1 MGKASRARWEGNV
14 KSMEI
19 IAKDRDRITQEDID
33 FLRENYTS
41 TGGLLPNAFAGGAF
55 YTPTHVAKF
64 IWDVLKAKGLPTNA
78 KVLEPSVGS
87 GVFLEHAPDDAVITG
102 LELDKTSS
110 KVTSLLYPN
119 AEIVLGDALTH
130 DKRNYYDVVIGN
142 PPYGVQC
149 AFEPSDGADTW
160 ISGSLAKGQRKGK
173 SEVVFIELAIK
184 AVKVGG
190 YIAFVLPKGINFGNY
205 AEKLRGLLHKTCWQV
220 ATIELPGETFV
231 HTGTTIPTQILIW
244 RKAPPLPLIKP
255 ITTKWNS
262 NFRTGGSRDISEYEA
277 EFLPGQPPAYFAK
290 VTNIGWDK
298 KGKPIMD
305 ESGLTQFD
313 NLIED
318 WTDGGLMREN
328 LYPQLPSWYELGK
341 ESSAFFFTH
350 GNDTCDGY
358 RDATNI
364 WCSSGAPLRW
374 QELTLGAGAEF
385 IYEGEEYSSWVNDM
399 ECLQDEVVS
408 RWEATS

>member
-14 KSMEI
+14 NSMEI
-19 IAKDRDRITQEDID
+19 IAKDRDKITQEDID

-64 IWDVLKAKGLPTNA
+64 MWDVLKAKGLPANA

-102 LELDKTSS
+102 LELDETSS

-130 DKRNYYDVVIGN
+130 DRRNYYDVVIGN

-298 KGKPIMD
+298 KGKPIPD
-305 ESGLTQFD
+305 EDGLTQFD
-313 NLIED
+313 ELLED
-318 WTDGGLMREN
+318 WADDGLMREN
-328 LYPQLPSWYELGK
+328 LYPQLPSWHSVGK
-341 ESSAFFFTH
+341 EPSAFFFTH
-350 GNDTCDGY
+350 GNDTGDGH
-358 RDATNI
+358 REALMV
-364 WCSSGAPLRW
+364 WGGSGAPLRW
-374 QELTLGAGAEF
+374 NELTLGAGNEF
-385 IYEGEEYSSWVNDM
+385 TYEGEEYSSWIGDM
-399 ECLQDEVVS
+399 ELLQDEVVEK
-408 RWEATS
+408 WEAV